1 MGGLSG
7 RALLGEVVNDGFES
21 SKILAVS
28 NVLFLL
34 PDGSS
39 GDELSAPAL
48 ATISVAGCRA
58 SIMMDSGAISQIN
71 PSSTSCV
78 GHGVS
83 LQQ

>member
-1 MGGLSG
+1 M
-7 RALLGEVVNDGFES
+7 VGFAS

-39 GDELSAPAL
+39 RGELSASAPA
-48 ATISVAGCRA
+48 TVSVAGCHT
-58 SIMMDSGAISQIN
+58 SVMMDSGAISQIN

-78 GHGVS
+78 GHGVPS
-83 LQQ
+83 QQ